1 MKHVPP
7 DGALDRALAARW
19 GLLAG
24 VDEVGR
30 GALAGPVVVAAVIL
44 DLDQPFPGLN
54 DSKRLSPHRREVLAS
69 WIRASALGW
78 CVAQRAAADID
89 RMNILEA
96 TRAAMEDA
104 VQGLDPEPLVV
115 VTDAMRLD
123 RQRVPVLAEIGAD
136 RRFATVAAASI
147 LAKVTRDALMVELSA
162 RWPVYGWA
170 RNKGYPSPE
179 HRSALARFGVS
190 PLHRKSF
197 APVRVLA
204 LR

>member
-1 MKHVPP
+1 MKHVRP
-7 DGALDRALAARW
+7 DGTLDRALAARW

-44 DLDQPFPGLN
+44 DLDQPLPDVD
-54 DSKRLSPHRREVLAS
+54 DSKRLSPRRREVLAS
-69 WIRASALGW
+69 WIRASALAW
-78 CVAQRAAADID
+78 CVARREAADID
-89 RMNILEA
+89 RINILEA

-104 VQGLDPEPLVV
+104 VQGLDPEPSVV

-123 RQRVPVLAEIGAD
+123 RQDVPVLAEIGAD

-204 LR
+204 